1 MKRILVFF
9 VLAMAVL
16 GSCSNKQK
24 IVGTWTDVEGYTWTF
39 SGDGKLSYDS
49 SSHSEYQYNV
59 ADDKI
64 TIFKVRSSSIYGG
77 SSDINQTFVISFS
90 GKTLKLLGGYNLNGW
105 SVAGPG
111 WGTNELTRK

>member
-9 VLAMAVL
+9 VLAMVVL

-39 SGDGKLSYDS
+39 SADGILTYDS
-49 SSHSEYQYNV
+49 GSHHEYQYNV
-59 ADDKI
+59 ADNKI
-64 TIFKVRSSSIYGG
+64 TIFKVRSWT
-77 SSDINQTFVISFS
+77 DLNQTFVISFS
-90 GKTLKLLGGYNLNGW
+90 GKTLKLLGGHDMEGW